1 MNIVCHKSFNKG
13 ESGNSSTWRELEAIN
28 FSLRSFGKLVRG
40 KSVLRLTD
48 NRAAMYITR
57 SGSAKTDL
65 QILALK
71 IYDLVQ
77 LYKLK
82 LEVKWIPRDMN
93 KMADYVS
100 KIIDK
105 DDWETTDEFVTD
117 WMFLPRK
124 QQGC

>member
-28 FSLRSFGKLVRG
+28 FSLRSFGELVRG
-40 KSVLRLTD
+40 KSVLWLTD

-71 IYDLVQ
+71 LYDLVQ

-82 LEVKWIPRDMN
+82 LEASSPTGCS
-93 KMADYVS
+93 Y
-100 KIIDK
+100 
-105 DDWETTDEFVTD
+105 
-117 WMFLPRK
+117 LK